1 MAGLAGG
8 DGSMAH
14 REFRVHLSEALHFY
28 EFSVAASGAPD
39 N

>member
-1 MAGLAGG
+1 MAGSARG

-14 REFRVHLSEALHFY
+14 QEFRVHLSEALHFY
-28 EFSVAASGAPD
+28 EFSIAASGAPD